1 MMRWLAPLIAG
12 LMAALIG
19 FWLILNW
26 VPGFIMDKAMAR
38 VETAAGINT
47 VWHGPPTSE
56 ASRNVVRPSPDIIY
70 SICAFDLSEGPVVL
84 HVPWPEDG
92 SYASVSFYD
101 ANTNNFAVINDRD
114 DKSERDGI
122 GGETSIVLFHP
133 AGSDGSVSLPDQ
145 RDGRDEQVVSPT
157 PTGLALYRRV
167 VMGGTS
173 VEDADSG
180 RRGFSCEV
188 TG

>member
-1 MMRWLAPLIAG
+1 MMRWLAPLITG

-19 FWLILNW
+19 FWLVLNW

-101 ANTNNFAVINDRD
+101 ANTNNFAVINDQDVEGEANSQIHLNRLAITPPG
-114 DKSERDGI
+114 GI
-122 GGETSIVLFHP
+122 SPVAWSRSQI
-133 AGSDGSVSLPDQ
+133 
-145 RDGRDEQVVSPT
+145 VSPT

-173 VEDADSG
+173 IEDADTG
-180 RRGFSCEV
+180 RRAFSCEA